1 MLARIA
7 VAIAALIIAFLGVAF
22 IIAGLEIADTPTC
35 EAVIAGDELPSE
47 GECYDGSS
55 TMRTVQ
61 TILAVGAGGLG
72 ILALIPGFA
81 YAFRNTWL
89 RQWMTLT
96 GAAVV
101 LVVIYAIAGR
111 V

>member
-7 VAIAALIIAFLGVAF
+7 VGLAALVIAFLGVAF

-35 EAVIAGDELPSE
+35 DDVLAGKELPRE

-55 TMRTVQ
+55 TMRMVQ
-61 TILAVGAGGLG
+61 TVLAIGAGGLG
-72 ILALIPGFA
+72 VLAIVPGFA
-81 YAFRNTWL
+81 FAFRNVWM
-89 RQWMTLT
+89 RQWATMTGL
-96 GAAVV
+96 AVA
-101 LVVIYAIAGR
+101 LVALYAIAGR